1 MAATPRLH
9 LYHGPDTFSAREA
22 LRALREELQVAD
34 SNIVRLPGDATVAEI
49 GSAAH
54 TATFFAEPRLVIVDG
69 LGGRTGGRRR
79 STARRRQSGG
89 SAAAASEMD
98 QIIEIF
104 GTLPETT
111 TVVVLEPEATPAFVE
126 TLKGLGKATLFPIKR
141 ADEMRRWA
149 QERVTRQGA
158 SISGPALER
167 LCEMIDGSHVGE
179 LAQEIDK
186 LITYTDG
193 RRIEEADVEE
203 LASSAVSHQI
213 WDLTDAVVAGRAE
226 RALRVL
232 QRMGEKQNPPQV
244 ALSMIVRQ
252 YRHVLLAQSM
262 LREGYAAAKIGERL
276 GITHP
281 FPLGKVIDQAS
292 RFPAEG
298 LERAYRRLLETDAAV
313 KTGVMDIDTA
323 LDALIVDLAEIINAG
338 RRRPAQANAG
348 ARRR

>member
-9 LYHGPDTFSAREA
+9 LFHGPDTFSAREA

-34 SNIVRLPGDATVAEI
+34 SNVVRLAGDATVAEI

-54 TATFFAEPRLVIVDG
+54 TATFFAEPRLVIIDG
-69 LGGRTGGRRR
+69 LGGRSGGRRR
-79 STARRRQSGG
+79 TSGRRRQSGA
-89 SAAAASEMD
+89 AAAASEMD
-98 QIIEIF
+98 QIIEVLSI
-104 GTLPETT
+104 LPETT
-111 TVVVLEPEATPAFVE
+111 TVVLLEPEATPAFVE
-126 TLKGLGKATLFPIKR
+126 TFKGLGKATVFPIKR

-149 QERVTRQGA
+149 QERVTKQGA
-158 SISGPALER
+158 TISGPALER
-167 LCEMIDGSHVGE
+167 LCEMIDGSHAGE

-186 LITYTDG
+186 LMTYTGG

-203 LASSAVSHQI
+203 LASAAVSHQI

-232 QRMGEKQNPPQV
+232 QRMGERQNPPQV

-252 YRHVLLAQSM
+252 YRHVLLAQAM
-262 LREGYAAAKIGERL
+262 LREGYAASKIGERL
-276 GITHP
+276 GIVHP

-338 RRRPAQANAG
+338 RRRPAEASAG
-348 ARRR
+348 GRRR